1 MQVRPPQL
9 CTDAAPQW
17 YALRSMDLPTERK
30 SRIRARTLAVL
41 LLMLG
46 ATMTNIASAQNCT
59 ITAVPLNF
67 GSYLP
72 NDLAPLDNAGAVDID
87 CKGRGGI
94 FLVTIAAGNSNDYL
108 QRLMLSATDALA
120 YNVYLDAARTQIWG
134 NWSSGTSA
142 LRRFRR
148 NGRYRESIP
157 VYGRIFAGQDVDPGI
172 YSDSLLVTIIF

>member
-1 MQVRPPQL
+1 MRPTPWFAPISRRNGTL
-9 CTDAAPQW
+9 CSQWNWRNDAEA
-17 YALRSMDLPTERK
+17 RSGRQ
-30 SRIRARTLAVL
+30 TLAAL
-41 LLMLG
+41 LLLFG
-46 ATMTNIASAQNCT
+46 ASIGNIANAQNCT

-67 GSYLP
+67 GSYLA

-94 FLVTIAAGNSNDYL
+94 FLVTIAAGNSNDYA

-120 YNVYLDAARTQIWG
+120 YNVYLDAARTRIWG
-134 NWSSGTSA
+134 NWSTGTSA
-142 LRRFRR
+142 LWQFRR

-157 VYGRIFAGQDVDPGI
+157 VYGRVFAGQDVDPGI